1 MNRQIVH
8 IRLAGSPQAVAEV
21 AGELEI
27 GLEVIDDSGSFACC
41 RDKEIVRRCLKVTAV
56 EAQQ

>member
-1 MNRQIVH
+1 MNQQIVQ
-8 IRLAGSPQAVAEV
+8 IRLVGSSQAVATV

-27 GLEVIDDSGSFACC
+27 GLEVIDDSGSFTCR
-41 RDKEIVRRCLKVTAV
+41 RDKEIVRRCLKVTAL